1 MALPKQ
7 TSLSELIGKFKALG
21 WEGPL
26 SGGRHRFMKLGTR
39 KVHIPNPHGSDVG
52 VSLLR
57 EILKQAG
64 ISHDDWNA
72 A

>member
-7 TSLSELIGKFKALG
+7 TALSELISKFKSLG

-26 SGGRHRFMKLGTR
+26 SGGRHRFMKRGNL
-39 KVHIPNPHGSDVG
+39 KVRIPNPHGSEIS
-52 VSLLR
+52 VSLLG